1 MKNSLAIGFIGCGR
15 VTTDL
20 HLPALSSLPG
30 LDAIAA
36 CDIDLAALEAVGKRF
51 GIAKTFADYRDLIA
65 DPAVQAVAV
74 CTTAPSHADAAI
86 AALLAGKPTFIEK
99 PLALSVEDCDR
110 IIEAA
115 QGGTPVAVGHN
126 LRCHSVV
133 ERARDCIAAGELG
146 RVQMLRSVWTAGF
159 NLGREMP
166 AWRLRRELGGGALT
180 ELGVHHIDLWRFLT
194 GREVSASQA
203 FSFSESSDDQAVA
216 LQGVLDDGTV
226 CSTAL
231 CQRSAD
237 SNEVEVF
244 GDKGRLRFSVYQA
257 DSLVKFTTSD
267 LGGGMGLRLKQLRQ
281 QAAQFPAL
289 WGSSRRGGVYRE
301 SYSRQWLR
309 FLATARGERPAACTL
324 ADARAAIQT
333 LCSVRNGLA
342 AGERP

>member
-15 VTTDL
+15 ATAEL
-20 HLPALSSLPG
+20 HLPTLSSLPG
-30 LDAIAA
+30 LEAVAA
-36 CDIDLAALEAVGKRF
+36 CDIDRAALEAVGNRF

-65 DPAVQAVAV
+65 DPAVEAVAV
-74 CTTAPSHADAAI
+74 CTPAPSHRDAAI
-86 AALLAGKPTFIEK
+86 AAISAGKPTFIEK
-99 PLALSVEDCDR
+99 PLALSVDDCDQ

-115 QGGTPVAVGHN
+115 RGGTPVAVGHN
-126 LRCHSVV
+126 LRCHRLV

-146 RVQMLRSVWTAGF
+146 KVQLLRTVWTAGF

-203 FSFSESSDDQAVA
+203 SSLSESSDDQAVA
-216 LQGVLDDGTV
+216 LQGVLDDGTL

-267 LGGGMGLRLKQLRQ
+267 LGGGIGLRLKQLRQ

-289 WGSSRRGGVYRE
+289 LRSSRHGGAYRE

-324 ADARAAIQT
+324 EDARAAIRT
-333 LCSVRNGLA
+333 LCSVRSGIA